1 VEAISGITQRI
12 QAMSDVSGSIAIA
25 IDQQG
30 AATREIVSSVS
41 QASAGTGEVTANINK
56 VAEVAEETEAAAR
69 EVLTSS
75 SALVSQAKHLRDQ
88 VTGFLATVR
97 AA

>member
-12 QAMSDVSGSIAIA
+12 QAMSDVSSSIAMA
-25 IDQQG
+25 VDQQG
-30 AATREIVSSVS
+30 AATREIVASVN

-56 VAEVAEETEAAAR
+56 VAQVAEETEVAAHQ
-69 EVLTSS
+69 VLTSS
-75 SALVSQAKHLRDQ
+75 SALVDQAEHLRNQ
-88 VTGFLATVR
+88 VSNFLATVR